1 MTTTNFKSIQL
12 LRQWCMLTLPTVFND
27 ALSYNE
33 QVCKLTEAINEMAT
47 TINGLPDYI
56 IELMKELL
64 DQMNLEDIVKQV
76 LADYFF
82 INVKNPP
89 APLVG
94 AKGDGIANDTAA
106 IQAMID
112 YAAGK
117 KTYLFFPGG
126 VYSVNQLVMKTGVS
140 LIGED
145 RYRTIINLEA
155 ASNVDLLGGDMGD
168 CTIGNL
174 TLSANMPGQTQNCS
188 VFDGNVGN
196 MLVSNVIFK
205 NGYNVLSID
214 VDGLVQMNNIVFE
227 GVQGN
232 GLSIGGDRVVANNI
246 EFVRG
251 SLNADTLITVS
262 GTNCMLTNLL
272 NTSSCNKVL
281 NITGNNN
288 VIMGVAKGTQ
298 TPYSVTGTD
307 NFIDIIT
314 SNGHEVID
322 GKYVHNTNGSVSI
335 NCNASTQNI
344 NTTNEVID
352 GKYVHNTN
360 DSVSIKCN
368 ASTQN
373 INTTN
378 TVHVGGG
385 DLLTANNSTETIN
398 TTKEIT
404 ANDIYL
410 NPNNPLKYGTV
421 KDYNNYFKVIDMK
434 DEDENPYNLLVP
446 GADIGQIG
454 NINSLTISA
463 KRLGR
468 WLIPFGNN
476 TADKG
481 ATLAFSYSQGSY
493 FIESANRMLI
503 GFIPYNTADIR
514 KNNNC
519 MIREYNMVDGSLIR
533 EKVIPSGGHV
543 NGMGMD
549 ETNQIVYVAQTLTY
563 NSSGET
569 LDSKVILALDY
580 ATLSVKQVINVDT
593 TLTTFLNSVSYDND
607 NNKLYAMSPN
617 YIFEINSTNGDII
630 STIPLSKPDGLDAA
644 DIGYQDGAVKGGF
657 IYQPISDPEGLIVY
671 DMSGALVKVFNFP
684 NYTDNLYAWSET
696 EGITVLNNGNLMIN
710 CCTQIDNASE
720 YCCTQVFYCS
730 DTIAQLEKN
739 LYRGN
744 PNRFS
749 VTYLDFAS
757 TAFNPT
763 GLESAPFKIPGELLM
778 SLKANTYAPQINEIR
793 VTKGEYPAIRMDG
806 MSNLH
811 FVCNGASFS
820 SIICTKC
827 SNIYF
832 ANAVIKKTN
841 FYVTNALYVSR
852 VTGLTLDNLLCTT
865 AEWTYPDTYVFY
877 IEKSSFTW
885 LGGVGS
891 SDYINP
897 NTYDTGKLFYLIDY
911 SLTNNSSFQNVY
923 SSYQKLINTGYTL
936 ATGSAAPKSTLSFNS
951 AITNGWVT
959 NPISN
964 FRYINFEI
972 RTDAGSHSQ
981 CHKFRISSGN
991 KYVIRML
998 NLPDTIPA
1006 TGFIGALYEM
1016 FFTVTSTG
1024 IEFTKSNRI
1033 NLTMGEG
1040 GAVTATVATDVDSRL
1055 TAVTLCDM

>member
-1 MTTTNFKSIQL
+1 MVNNDTNFKSIEL
-12 LRQWCMLTLPTVFND
+12 LRCWCMKSLPTVFSD
-27 ALSYNE
+27 ALSYNQ
-33 QVCKLTEAINEMAT
+33 QVCLLTKAINDMAN

-56 IELMKELL
+56 IELVKELL
-64 DQMNLEDIVKQV
+64 NRLNLEEIVKEV
-76 LADYFF
+76 LADLYFL
-82 INVKNPP
+82 NVKNPP
-89 APLVG
+89 NNMTAAV
-94 AKGDGIANDTAA
+94 GDGVTDDTAA
-106 IQAMID
+106 IQAMIA
-112 YAAGK
+112 YLSGK
-117 KTYLFFPGG
+117 RAYLFFPAGI
-126 VYSVNQLVMKTGVS
+126 YSVSGLNVTTNMSLVG
-140 LIGED
+140 LD
-145 RYRTIINLEA
+145 RYQTTLQLRA
-155 ASNVDLLGGDMGD
+155 GSNKDLLTGDLGG
-168 CTIGNL
+168 CTINDI
-174 TLSANMPGQTQNCS
+174 TLDANMPGQTQNCS

-205 NGYNVLSID
+205 NGYNVLGIN
-214 VDGLVQMNNIVFE
+214 VNGLVQIDNILFD

-246 EFVRG
+246 EFVHN

-272 NTSSCNKVL
+272 NTSSCSKVL

-298 TPYSVTGTD
+298 TPYSATGTD

-314 SNGHEVID
+314 LNGHEVID
-322 GKYVHNTNGSVSI
+322 GNYIHNTNGLVSI

-344 NTTNEVID
+344 NTTN
-352 GKYVHNTN
+352 
-360 DSVSIKCN
+360 
-368 ASTQN
+368 
-373 INTTN
+373 
-378 TVHVGGG
+378 TVHVDGD

-398 TTKEIT
+398 ATKEIT

-410 NPNNPLKYGTV
+410 NPTNPLKYGTV
-421 KDYNNYFKVIDMK
+421 KDYNNYFKVINMK
-434 DEDENPYNLLVP
+434 DKNENPYNLLVP
-446 GADIGQIG
+446 GDDIAKIG

-493 FIESANRMLI
+493 FIESTNRMLV

-514 KNNNC
+514 KNNDC
-519 MIREYNMVDGSLIR
+519 MIREYNMADGSLIR
-533 EKVIPSGGHV
+533 EKVIPSGGHI

-563 NSSGET
+563 DSSGKT
-569 LDSKVILALDY
+569 LGSKVILALDY
-580 ATLSVKQVINVDT
+580 ATLSVKKVITVDT

-607 NNKLYAMSPN
+607 TNKLYAMSPN
-617 YIFEINSTNGDII
+617 YILEINSTTGAII

-644 DIGYQDGAVKGGF
+644 DLGYQDGAVKGGF

-671 DMSGALVKVFNFP
+671 NMSGALVKVFNFP

-696 EGITVLNNGNLMIN
+696 EGITVLNNGDLMIN

-744 PNRFS
+744 PNKFS

-793 VTKGEYPAIRMDG
+793 VTAGEYPAIRLDG
-806 MSNLH
+806 MNNLH

-827 SNIYF
+827 SNIHF
-832 ANAVIKKTN
+832 VNAVIKKTN
-841 FYVTNALYVSR
+841 FYVKNALYASR
-852 VTGLTLDNLLCTT
+852 IAGLMLDNLLCTA
-865 AEWTYPDTYVFY
+865 AEWTYPDAYVFH
-877 IEKSSFTW
+877 IEKSSVTW
-885 LGGVGS
+885 LGGVS
-891 SDYINP
+891 TSEYINP
-897 NTYDTGKLFYLIDY
+897 TTYDTGKLFYLIDY
-911 SLTNNSSFQNVY
+911 SLTNNTSFQNVCT
-923 SSYQKLINTGYTL
+923 SYQKLINTGYTL
-936 ATGSAAPKSTLSFNS
+936 ATGSVAPGSTLNFNS

-959 NPISN
+959 NPTSN

-972 RTDAGSHSQ
+972 RTDATLHSQ
-981 CHKFRISSGN
+981 CQKFRISSGN
-991 KYVIRML
+991 SYVVRML
-998 NLPDTIPA
+998 NLPDTLPK
-1006 TGFIGALYEM
+1006 TGYIGSLYEM
-1016 FFTVTSTG
+1016 FFTVTTTG
-1024 IEFTKSNRI
+1024 IKFTKSNRI
-1033 NLTMGEG
+1033 NLTVAEG
-1040 GAVTATVATDVDSRL
+1040 GAVSAAIATDTDSRL

>member
-1 MTTTNFKSIQL
+1 MVNNDTNFKSIEL
-12 LRQWCMLTLPTVFND
+12 LRCWCMKSLPTVFSD
-27 ALSYNE
+27 ALSYNQ
-33 QVCKLTEAINEMAT
+33 QVCLLTKAINDMAN

-56 IELMKELL
+56 IELVKELL
-64 DQMNLEDIVKQV
+64 NQLNLEEIVKEV
-76 LADYFF
+76 LADLYFL
-82 INVKNPP
+82 NVKNPP
-89 APLVG
+89 NNMTAAV
-94 AKGDGIANDTAA
+94 GDGVTNDTAA
-106 IQAMID
+106 IQAMIA
-112 YAAGK
+112 YLSGK
-117 KTYLFFPGG
+117 RAYLFFPAGI
-126 VYSVNQLVMKTGVS
+126 YSITGLNVTTKMSLVGF
-140 LIGED
+140 D
-145 RYRTIINLEA
+145 RYQTTLQLRAGSNKNLLTG
-155 ASNVDLLGGDMGD
+155 DLGA
-168 CTIGNL
+168 CTINDI
-174 TLSANMPGQTQNCS
+174 TLDANMPGQTQNCS

-205 NGYNVLSID
+205 NGYNMLGFDI
-214 VDGLVQMNNIVFE
+214 DGLVQMDNIVFD

-246 EFVRG
+246 EFVRN

-272 NTSSCNKVL
+272 NTSSCSKVL
-281 NITGNNN
+281 NIPGNNN

-298 TPYSVTGTD
+298 TPYSATGTD

-314 SNGHEVID
+314 SNGHEIID
-322 GKYVHNTNGSVSI
+322 GNYIHNTNGLVSI
-335 NCNASTQNI
+335 NC
-344 NTTNEVID
+344 
-352 GKYVHNTN
+352 H
-360 DSVSIKCN
+360 

-378 TVHVGGG
+378 TVHVDGD

-404 ANDIYL
+404 ANDIHL
-410 NPNNPLKYGTV
+410 NPTNPLKYGTV
-421 KDYNNYFKVIDMK
+421 KDYNNYFKVINMK
-434 DEDENPYNLLVP
+434 DKNENPYNLLVP
-446 GADIGQIG
+446 GDDIAQIG

-493 FIESANRMLI
+493 FIESTNRMLV

-514 KNNNC
+514 KNNDC
-519 MIREYNMVDGSLIR
+519 MIREYNMADGSLIR
-533 EKVIPSGGHV
+533 EKVIPSGGHI
-543 NGMGMD
+543 NGMGMN

-563 NSSGET
+563 DSSGET
-569 LDSKVILALDY
+569 LGSKVILALDY
-580 ATLSVKQVINVDT
+580 ATLSVKQVITVDT

-607 NNKLYAMSPN
+607 TNKLYAMSPN
-617 YIFEINSTNGDII
+617 YILEINSTTGDII
-630 STIPLSKPDGLDAA
+630 STIPLSKPDRLDAA
-644 DIGYQDGAVKGGF
+644 DLGYQDGAVKGGF

-696 EGITVLNNGNLMIN
+696 EGITVLNNGDLMIN

-793 VTKGEYPAIRMDG
+793 VTAGEYPAIRLDG
-806 MSNLH
+806 MNNLH

-827 SNIYF
+827 SNIHF
-832 ANAVIKKTN
+832 VNAVIKKTN
-841 FYVTNALYVSR
+841 FYVTNALYASR
-852 VTGLTLDNLLCTT
+852 ITGLMLDNLLCTA

-877 IEKSSFTW
+877 IEKSSVTW
-885 LGGVGS
+885 LGGVS
-891 SDYINP
+891 TSKYINP
-897 NTYDTGKLFYLIDY
+897 TTYDTGKLFYLIDY
-911 SLTNNSSFQNVY
+911 SLTNNTSFQNVY
-923 SSYQKLINTGYTL
+923 TSYQKLINTGYTL

-972 RTDAGSHSQ
+972 RMDAGSHSQ

-991 KYVIRML
+991 SYVIRML

-1033 NLTMGEG
+1033 NLTMAEG
-1040 GAVTATVATDVDSRL
+1040 GAVSAAIATDTDSRL

>member
-1 MTTTNFKSIQL
+1 MVNNDTNFKSIEL
-12 LRQWCMLTLPTVFND
+12 LRCWCMKSLPTVFSD
-27 ALSYNE
+27 ALSYNQ
-33 QVCKLTEAINEMAT
+33 QVCLLTKAINDMAN

-56 IELMKELL
+56 IELVKELL
-64 DQMNLEDIVKQV
+64 NQLNMEEIVKEV
-76 LADYFF
+76 LADLYF

-89 APLVG
+89 NNMTAAV
-94 AKGDGIANDTAA
+94 GDGVTDDTAA
-106 IQAMID
+106 IQAIIS
-112 YAAGK
+112 YLGGK
-117 KTYLFFPGG
+117 RAYLFFPAGI
-126 VYSVNQLVMKTGVS
+126 YSVTGLNVTTNMSLVGLDRYQTTLQLRAGSNKDL
-140 LIGED
+140 LIG
-145 RYRTIINLEA
+145 
-155 ASNVDLLGGDMGD
+155 DLGS
-168 CTIGNL
+168 CTINDI
-174 TLSANMPGQTQNCS
+174 TLDANMPGQTQNCS

-205 NGYNVLSID
+205 NGYNALSID
-214 VDGLVQMNNIVFE
+214 VDGLVQMDNILFD

-246 EFVRG
+246 EFVHN

-298 TPYSVTGTD
+298 TPYSATGTD

-322 GKYVHNTNGSVSI
+322 GNYIHNTNGSVSI

-344 NTTNEVID
+344 NTTN
-352 GKYVHNTN
+352 
-360 DSVSIKCN
+360 
-368 ASTQN
+368 
-373 INTTN
+373 
-378 TVHVGGG
+378 TVHVDGD

-404 ANDIYL
+404 ASDIYL
-410 NPNNPLKYGTV
+410 NPTNPLKYGTV

-434 DEDENPYNLLVP
+434 DKNENPYNLLVP
-446 GADIGQIG
+446 GADIAQIG

-493 FIESANRMLI
+493 FIESANRMLV

-514 KNNNC
+514 KNNDC
-519 MIREYNMVDGSLIR
+519 MIREYNMSDGSLIR
-533 EKVIPSGGHV
+533 EKVIPSGGHI

-563 NSSGET
+563 DSSGET
-569 LDSKVILALDY
+569 LGSKVILALDY
-580 ATLSVKQVINVDT
+580 ATLSVKQVITVDT
-593 TLTTFLNSVSYDND
+593 TLTTFLNSVSYDNY

-617 YIFEINSTNGDII
+617 YIFEINSTTGAII
-630 STIPLSKPDGLDAA
+630 STIPLSKPNGLDAA
-644 DIGYQDGAVKGGF
+644 DLGYQDGAVKGGF

-696 EGITVLNNGNLMIN
+696 EGITVLNNGDLMIN

-720 YCCTQVFYCS
+720 YCCTQVFHCS

-744 PNRFS
+744 PNKFS

-757 TAFNPT
+757 SVFNPT

-778 SLKANTYAPQINEIR
+778 SLKANTYAPQISEIR
-793 VTKGEYPAIRMDG
+793 VTAGEYPAIRLDG

-841 FYVTNALYVSR
+841 FYVTNALYISR

-865 AEWTYPDTYVFY
+865 AEWTYPDAYVFY

-911 SLTNNSSFQNVY
+911 SLTNNSSFQNVFT
-923 SSYQKLINTGYTL
+923 SYQKLINTGYTL
-936 ATGSAAPKSTLSFNS
+936 ATGSVAPGSTLNFNS

-959 NPISN
+959 NPTSN

-972 RTDAGSHSQ
+972 RTHASSHSQ

-991 KYVIRML
+991 GYVVRML
-998 NLPDTIPA
+998 NLADTIPA

-1033 NLTMGEG
+1033 ILTMTAG
-1040 GAVTATVATDVDSRL
+1040 GAVSAAVATDTDSRL
-1055 TAVTLCDM
+1055 TCNWFPIQ

>member
-1 MTTTNFKSIQL
+1 MVNNDTNFKSIEL
-12 LRQWCMLTLPTVFND
+12 LRCWCMKSLPTVFSD
-27 ALSYNE
+27 ALSYNQ
-33 QVCKLTEAINEMAT
+33 QVCLLTKAINDMAN

-56 IELMKELL
+56 IELVKELL
-64 DQMNLEDIVKQV
+64 NQLNLEEIVKEV
-76 LADYFF
+76 LADLYFL
-82 INVKNPP
+82 NVKNPP
-89 APLVG
+89 NNMTEAV
-94 AKGDGIANDTAA
+94 GDGVTDDTAA
-106 IQAMID
+106 IQAMIA
-112 YAAGK
+112 YLSGK
-117 KTYLFFPGG
+117 RAYLFFPAGI
-126 VYSVNQLVMKTGVS
+126 YSVTGLNVTTNMSLVG
-140 LIGED
+140 LD
-145 RYRTIINLEA
+145 RYQTTLQLRA
-155 ASNVDLLGGDMGD
+155 GSNKDLLAGDLGA
-168 CTIGNL
+168 CTINDI
-174 TLSANMPGQTQNCS
+174 TLDANMPGQTQNCS

-196 MLVSNVIFK
+196 MLISNVIFK
-205 NGYNVLSID
+205 NGYNVLGLDI
-214 VDGLVQMNNIVFE
+214 DGLVQMDNIVFD

-246 EFVRG
+246 EFVRN

-272 NTSSCNKVL
+272 NTSSCSKVL

-298 TPYSVTGTD
+298 TPYSATGTD

-314 SNGHEVID
+314 SNGHEIID
-322 GKYVHNTNGSVSI
+322 GNYIHNTNGVVSI
-335 NCNASTQNI
+335 NC
-344 NTTNEVID
+344 
-352 GKYVHNTN
+352 H
-360 DSVSIKCN
+360 

-378 TVHVGGG
+378 TVHVDGD

-410 NPNNPLKYGTV
+410 NPTNPLKYGTV
-421 KDYNNYFKVIDMK
+421 KDYNNYFKVINMK
-434 DEDENPYNLLVP
+434 DKNENPYNLLVP
-446 GADIGQIG
+446 GDDIAQIG

-493 FIESANRMLI
+493 FIESTNKMLV
-503 GFIPYNTADIR
+503 GFIPYNLADIR
-514 KNNNC
+514 KNNDC
-519 MIREYNMVDGSLIR
+519 MIREYNMADGSLIR
-533 EKVIPSGGHV
+533 EKVIPSGGHI

-563 NSSGET
+563 HSSGET
-569 LDSKVILALDY
+569 LGSKVILALDY
-580 ATLSVKQVINVDT
+580 ATLSVKQVITVDT

-607 NNKLYAMSPN
+607 TKKLYAMSPN
-617 YIFEINSTNGDII
+617 YILEINSTTGAII
-630 STIPLSKPDGLDAA
+630 STIPLSKPDGLDAT
-644 DIGYQDGAVKGGF
+644 DLGYQDGAVKGGF

-696 EGITVLNNGNLMIN
+696 EGITVLNNGDLMIN

-744 PNRFS
+744 PNKFS

-793 VTKGEYPAIRMDG
+793 VTAGEYPAIRLDG
-806 MSNLH
+806 MNNLH

-827 SNIYF
+827 SNIHF
-832 ANAVIKKTN
+832 VDAVIKKTN
-841 FYVTNALYVSR
+841 FYVTNALYASR
-852 VTGLTLDNLLCTT
+852 ITGLVLDNLLCSA
-865 AEWTYPDTYVFY
+865 AEWNYPDTYVFY
-877 IEKSSFTW
+877 IENSSVTW
-885 LGGVGS
+885 LRGVSTGE
-891 SDYINP
+891 YIDP
-897 NTYDTGKLFYLIDY
+897 TTYADGKLFYLLNY
-911 SLTNNSSFQNVY
+911 SLINNTSFQNVY
-923 SSYQKLINTGYTL
+923 TSYQKLINTGYTL
-936 ATGSAAPKSTLSFNS
+936 ATGSVAPGATLNFNS
-951 AITNGWVT
+951 AITNGWVS
-959 NPISN
+959 NPTSN

-972 RTDAGSHSQ
+972 RTDANSHSQ
-981 CHKFRISSGN
+981 CQKFRISSGN
-991 KYVIRML
+991 SYIVRML
-998 NLPDTIPA
+998 NLPNTLPT

-1016 FFTVTSTG
+1016 FFTVTTTG

-1033 NLTMGEG
+1033 NLTMAEG
-1040 GAVTATVATDVDSRL
+1040 GAVSATIATDTDSRL

>member
-1 MTTTNFKSIQL
+1 MVNNDTNFKSIEL
-12 LRQWCMLTLPTVFND
+12 LRCWCMKSLPTVFSD
-27 ALSYNE
+27 ALSYNQ
-33 QVCKLTEAINEMAT
+33 QVCLLTKAINDMAN

-56 IELMKELL
+56 IELVKELL
-64 DQMNLEDIVKQV
+64 NQLNLEEIVKEV
-76 LADYFF
+76 LADVYFL
-82 INVKNPP
+82 NVKNPP
-89 APLVG
+89 NKMTAAV
-94 AKGDGIANDTAA
+94 GDGVTDDTAA
-106 IQAMID
+106 IQAMIA
-112 YAAGK
+112 YLGGK
-117 KTYLFFPGG
+117 RAYLFFPAGI
-126 VYSVNQLVMKTGVS
+126 YSVTGLNVTTNMSLVG
-140 LIGED
+140 LD
-145 RYRTIINLEA
+145 RYQTTLQLRA
-155 ASNVDLLGGDMGD
+155 GSNKDLLTGDLGA
-168 CTIGNL
+168 CTISDI
-174 TLSANMPGQTQNCS
+174 TLDANMPGQTQNCS

-205 NGYNVLSID
+205 NGYNVLGIN
-214 VDGLVQMNNIVFE
+214 VDGLVQMDNIVFD

-232 GLSIGGDRVVANNI
+232 GLSVGGDRVVANNV
-246 EFVRG
+246 EFVHS

-298 TPYSVTGTD
+298 TPYSVSGTD

-344 NTTNEVID
+344 NTTN
-352 GKYVHNTN
+352 
-360 DSVSIKCN
+360 
-368 ASTQN
+368 
-373 INTTN
+373 
-378 TVHVGGG
+378 TVHVDGD

-410 NPNNPLKYGTV
+410 NPTNPLKYGTV
-421 KDYNNYFKVIDMK
+421 KDYNNYFKVVDMK
-434 DEDENPYNLLVP
+434 DKNENPYNVLVP
-446 GADIGQIG
+446 GADIAQIG

-481 ATLAFSYSQGSY
+481 ATLAFSYSQSSY
-493 FIESANRMLI
+493 FIESTNRMLI

-514 KNNNC
+514 KNNDC
-519 MIREYNMVDGSLIR
+519 MIREYNMADGSLIR

-569 LDSKVILALDY
+569 LSSKVILALDY
-580 ATLSVKQVINVDT
+580 ATLSVKQVITVNT

-617 YIFEINSTNGDII
+617 YIFEINSTNGAII

-644 DIGYQDGAVKGGF
+644 DLGYQDGAVKGGF
-657 IYQPISDPEGLIVY
+657 IYQSISDPEGLIVY

-696 EGITVLNNGNLMIN
+696 EGITVLNNGDLMIN

-744 PNRFS
+744 PNKFS

-793 VTKGEYPAIRMDG
+793 VTAGEYPAIRLDG
-806 MSNLH
+806 MNNLH

-865 AEWTYPDTYVFY
+865 AEWTYPDSYVFY

-897 NTYDTGKLFYLIDY
+897 NTYNTGKLFYLIDY
-911 SLTNNSSFQNVY
+911 SLTNNSSFQNVH
-923 SSYQKLINTGYTL
+923 SSYHKLINTGYTL
-936 ATGSAAPKSTLSFNS
+936 ATGSAEPKSTLSFNS
-951 AITNGWVT
+951 AITNGWVK

-972 RTDAGSHSQ
+972 RTDASSHSQ

-991 KYVIRML
+991 NYVIRML

-1016 FFTVTSTG
+1016 LFTVTSTG

-1033 NLTMGEG
+1033 NLTMAEG
-1040 GAVTATVATDVDSRL
+1040 GAVTATVATDADSRL

>member
-1 MTTTNFKSIQL
+1 MVNNDSNFKSIEL
-12 LRQWCMLTLPTVFND
+12 LRCWCMKSLPTVFSD
-27 ALSYNE
+27 ALSYNQ
-33 QVCKLTEAINEMAT
+33 QVCLLTKAINDMAN

-56 IELMKELL
+56 IELVKELL
-64 DQMNLEDIVKQV
+64 NQLNLEEIVKEV
-76 LADYFF
+76 LADLYFL
-82 INVKNPP
+82 NVKNPP
-89 APLVG
+89 NNMTPAV
-94 AKGDGIANDTAA
+94 GDGVTDDTAA
-106 IQAMID
+106 IQAMIA
-112 YAAGK
+112 YLGGK
-117 KTYLFFPGG
+117 RAYLFFPAGI
-126 VYSVNQLVMKTGVS
+126 YSVTGLNVTTNMSLVG
-140 LIGED
+140 LD
-145 RYRTIINLEA
+145 RYQTTLQLRA
-155 ASNVDLLGGDMGD
+155 GSNKDLLTGDLGA
-168 CTIGNL
+168 CTISDI
-174 TLSANMPGQTQNCS
+174 TLDANMPGQTQNCS

-205 NGYNVLSID
+205 NGYNVLSIN
-214 VDGLVQMNNIVFE
+214 VDGLVQIDNIVFD

-232 GLSIGGDRVVANNI
+232 GLSVGGDRAVINDIQFVNN
-246 EFVRG
+246 
-251 SLNADTLITVS
+251 STLNAGTLITVS
-262 GTNCMLTNLL
+262 GANSMITGLL
-272 NTSSCNKVL
+272 NTEECNTGL
-281 NITGNNN
+281 NVSGNNN
-288 VIMGVAKGTQ
+288 VIIGAIRGAT
-298 TPYSVTGTD
+298 TPIVNTGTD
-307 NFIDIIT
+307 NYIDIIGSVHT
-314 SNGHEVID
+314 VID
-322 GKYVHNTNGSVSI
+322 GAYTHTMNGDYT
-335 NCNASTQNI
+335 ASMKSKRETMSSH
-344 NTTNEVID
+344 
-352 GKYVHNTN
+352 K
-360 DSVSIKCN
+360 
-368 ASTQN
+368 
-373 INTTN
+373 
-378 TVHVGGG
+378 
-385 DLLTANNSTETIN
+385 TETIGGNNLETITGTN
-398 TTKEIT
+398 TISSGNKTETITGSSSKTVTTNDTETITGTKEIQ

-410 NPNNPLKYGTV
+410 NPTNPLKYGTV
-421 KDYNNYFKVIDMK
+421 KDYNNYFKVINMK
-434 DEDENPYNLLVP
+434 DKNENPYNLLVP
-446 GADIGQIG
+446 GDDIAQIG

-493 FIESANRMLI
+493 FIESTNRMLV

-514 KNNNC
+514 KNNDC
-519 MIREYNMVDGSLIR
+519 MIREYNMADGSLIR
-533 EKVIPSGGHV
+533 EKVIPSGGHI
-543 NGMGMD
+543 NGMGMN

-563 NSSGET
+563 DSSGET
-569 LDSKVILALDY
+569 LGSKVILALDY
-580 ATLSVKQVINVDT
+580 ATLSVKQVITVDT
-593 TLTTFLNSVSYDND
+593 TFTTFLNSVSYDND
-607 NNKLYAMSPN
+607 TNKLYAMSPN
-617 YIFEINSTNGDII
+617 YILEINSTTGDII

-644 DIGYQDGAVKGGF
+644 DLGYQDGAVKGGF

-696 EGITVLNNGNLMIN
+696 EGITVLNNGDLMIN

-793 VTKGEYPAIRMDG
+793 VTAGEYPAIRLDG
-806 MSNLH
+806 MNNLH

-827 SNIYF
+827 SNIHF
-832 ANAVIKKTN
+832 VNAVIKKTN
-841 FYVTNALYVSR
+841 FYVTNALYASR
-852 VTGLTLDNLLCTT
+852 ITGLMLDNLLCTA

-877 IEKSSFTW
+877 IEKSSVTW
-885 LGGVGS
+885 LGGVS
-891 SDYINP
+891 TSKYINP
-897 NTYDTGKLFYLIDY
+897 TTYDTGKLFYLIDY
-911 SLTNNSSFQNVY
+911 SLTNNTSFQNVY
-923 SSYQKLINTGYTL
+923 TSYQKLINTGYTL
-936 ATGSAAPKSTLSFNS
+936 ATGSAAPESTLSFNS

-991 KYVIRML
+991 SYVIRML

-1033 NLTMGEG
+1033 NLTMAEG
-1040 GAVTATVATDVDSRL
+1040 GAVKAAVATDADSRL